1 MLKNGVPLL
10 SALAIARNV
19 LGNTALAQAVDQ
31 AAEEVKR
38 GTGLGFGL
46 AQAKRFPKL
55 ALQMVAVGEE
65 SGELDGMLLKVA
77 DTFDT
82 ETRNTLDRLL
92 ALMVPVTTIA
102 MTVMVAMIM
111 MAIILPIMDLAGSVQ

>member
-1 MLKNGVPLL
+1 
-10 SALAIARNV
+10 
-19 LGNTALAQAVDQ
+19 
-31 AAEEVKR
+31 
-38 GTGLGFGL
+38 
-46 AQAKRFPKL
+46 
-55 ALQMVAVGEE
+55 MVAVGEE